1 MICKQCGKDAPVS
14 LADGRCWDCV
24 GALEIE
30 YRLIPEG
37 QQIKI
42 DEAKQRRFEM
52 VKAVASG
59 YLSALNELKDSPD
72 SLVVRSII
80 SIADAMLKELDKEQ
94 DGK

>member
-59 YLSALNELKDSPD
+59 FQWSTIPENWGKEK
-72 SLVVRSII
+72 VVDGIVQ
-80 SIADAMLKELDKEQ
+80 IADLILARLEKE
-94 DGK
+94 